1 MEKKTKFLG
10 IILLLLLCLPF
21 ISAESIAFYKVPSS
35 VPLNQ
40 SITATGVFVPDG
52 NVYANKLCSF
62 YFFDSQNNLLLQ
74 ATDYY
79 TNATGRFAMPGVEI
93 TEPLFQRGMTYV
105 LHTECRT
112 ATADANF
119 LVEQRQELFSI
130 SGFAIYPQ
138 AFILDLLYFKDP
150 AVSVTLFFMGIF
162 AIIIIVVGVVF
173 INKIVLNKN

>member
-10 IILLLLLCLPF
+10 IILLLLLCVPF
-21 ISAESIAFYKVPSS
+21 ISAESIAFYKVPAS

-40 SITATGVFVPDG
+40 PITATGVFVPDG

-62 YFFDSQNNLLLQ
+62 YFFDSQNNLLMQ
-74 ATDYY
+74 STDQY
-79 TNATGRFAMPGVEI
+79 TNATGRFAMPGVQI
-93 TEPLFQRGMTYV
+93 TEPLFQRGQTYI

-112 ATADANF
+112 ASADANF
-119 LVEQRQELFSI
+119 LVEQRQEVFSI

-150 AVSVTLFFMGIF
+150 QVSVTLFFMALF
-162 AIIIIVVGVVF
+162 AVIIIVVSF
-173 INKIVLNKN
+173 FMINKFVLNKN